1 MLFLLS
7 LRSLFRPSCVCP
19 SVDTISLSLSLSV
32 SLSVSLSLSLC
43 LSLGDLSR
51 AGTPIAPAVQAGVDR
66 RWVTVF
72 GFPSGS
78 AAISTVLRHFQ
89 KSGDIVD
96 HVIGKGNWLHL
107 GYVKV

>member
-1 MLFLLS
+1 MCVFL
-7 LRSLFRPSCVCP
+7 CGHH
-19 SVDTISLSLSLSV
+19 
-32 SLSVSLSLSLC
+32 LSLC
-43 LSLGDLSR
+43 LSLCLSLALSLSLSLALYLALYLCLSLGDPSR

-78 AAISTVLRHFQ
+78 AAINTVLRHFQ